1 MLHSVIYHVR
11 SAVFT
16 RFLISG
22 GADVFV
28 TLKDAHFRRWPLI
41 QGGLEIPVEATVR
54 MEACTKNVEAIKGL
68 IN

>member
-1 MLHSVIYHVR
+1 MLHLVIYHVR

-16 RFLISG
+16 RFLISR

-41 QGGLEIPVEATVR
+41 QGGLEIPVEVTVR